1 MMEREGFEPSKANAS
16 RFSAT
21 ADPPWRKICWHS
33 PSKVRI
39 LLSPSFVAR
48 SAMELSEV
56 IINTSRRPATY
67 VVGPANGSYLYKGSA
82 RDLQQRLKDHHAG
95 RVSRTKNRKPLHLLF
110 FRYFETYAEARA
122 FENYLKS
129 GLGREWLRSNC
140 GRRNPVDCSAE
151 GRAARGGKSAGI
163 SLRRFESFS
172 LHHSLP
178 TVRCNFPKSSSTPH
192 GDRRLRKVTSHCGQ

>member
-1 MMEREGFEPSKANAS
+1 
-16 RFSAT
+16 
-21 ADPPWRKICWHS
+21 
-33 PSKVRI
+33 
-39 LLSPSFVAR
+39 
-48 SAMELSEV
+48 MELSEV

-95 RVSRTKNRKPLHLLF
+95 LVSRTKNRKPLHLLF

-129 GLGREWLRSNC
+129 GLGREWLRSNY
-140 GRRNPVDCSAE
+140 GRRNPVDCSAK
-151 GRAARGGKSAGI
+151 GGSARGGKSAGI

-192 GDRRLRKVTSHCGQ
+192 GDRRLRSLALPRHPQRRHCARLAWCPRKTRVGVRKTAEATIDTLRVVVGFLLGELN